1 MNLELNLIKDK
12 RRFLEF
18 VKKEIV
24 LIIAITLAVG
34 TSFIASPKLEYIDF
48 KVIILLFNLM
58 IVVAGFKEL
67 QVLDSIA
74 TSLLKRCTSFG
85 AITFTLVF
93 LTFFSAMIVTNDV
106 ALITFVPLTLI
117 IAKKANIKPLKLIVF
132 QTLAANLGSAL
143 TPMGNPQNLFIYSY
157 FNVNIM
163 EFFKI
168 TFPLVLLSVVF
179 LSLITMNEKKEEL
192 YFQVENIKIE
202 NNRDIIIYSVLFF
215 ITLLSVF
222 HLIDYRI
229 AFIITIIAIMIFNK
243 KLFKKVDYSLLIT
256 FVAFFIFI
264 GNISSMSVI
273 KDFMVNILSS
283 EKSTFISSIISSQF
297 ISNVPATM
305 LISAFTPYYKEL
317 LLGVNIGGLG
327 TIIAS
332 LASVI
337 SYKLYINEYPKDGT
351 DYMKK
356 FTTYNVLGL
365 VIIGAIIYFFI

>member
-1 MNLELNLIKDK
+1 
-12 RRFLEF
+12 
-18 VKKEIV
+18 
-24 LIIAITLAVG
+24 
-34 TSFIASPKLEYIDF
+34 
-48 KVIILLFNLM
+48 
-58 IVVAGFKEL
+58 
-67 QVLDSIA
+67 
-74 TSLLKRCTSFG
+74 
-85 AITFTLVF
+85 
-93 LTFFSAMIVTNDV
+93 MIVTNDV

-117 IAKKANIKPLKLIVF
+117 IGKKANINPLKLIVF

-157 FNVNIM
+157 FNINII

-168 TFPLVLLSVVF
+168 TFPLVLLSAVF
-179 LSLITMNEKKEEL
+179 LSIIIMREKKEEL

-202 NNRDIIIYSVLFF
+202 NKMNVTIYSVLFF

-229 AFIITIIAIMIFNK
+229 AFIITIISIIIFNK
-243 KLFKKVDYSLLIT
+243 NLFKNVDYSLLIT

-273 KDFMVNILSS
+273 KNFMVNILSS

-327 TIIAS
+327 TLIAS

-337 SYKLYINEYPKDGT
+337 SYKLYIKEYPEDGVS
-351 DYMKK
+351 YMKN
-356 FTTYNVLGL
+356 FTVYNILGL
-365 VIIGAIIYFFI
+365 VIMVSIIYFII

>member
-1 MNLELNLIKDK
+1 
-12 RRFLEF
+12 
-18 VKKEIV
+18 
-24 LIIAITLAVG
+24 
-34 TSFIASPKLEYIDF
+34 
-48 KVIILLFNLM
+48 
-58 IVVAGFKEL
+58 
-67 QVLDSIA
+67 
-74 TSLLKRCTSFG
+74 
-85 AITFTLVF
+85 
-93 LTFFSAMIVTNDV
+93 
-106 ALITFVPLTLI
+106 
-117 IAKKANIKPLKLIVF
+117 
-132 QTLAANLGSAL
+132 
-143 TPMGNPQNLFIYSY
+143 
-157 FNVNIM
+157 M

-179 LSLITMNEKKEEL
+179 LSAITMNEKKEEL

-365 VIIGAIIYFFI
+365 VIIGSIIYFFI

>member
-1 MNLELNLIKDK
+1 
-12 RRFLEF
+12 
-18 VKKEIV
+18 
-24 LIIAITLAVG
+24 
-34 TSFIASPKLEYIDF
+34 
-48 KVIILLFNLM
+48 
-58 IVVAGFKEL
+58 
-67 QVLDSIA
+67 
-74 TSLLKRCTSFG
+74 
-85 AITFTLVF
+85 
-93 LTFFSAMIVTNDV
+93 MIVTNDV

-117 IAKKANIKPLKLIVF
+117 IAKKVNVNPLKLIVF

-179 LSLITMNEKKEEL
+179 LGAITMNEKKEKL

-215 ITLLSVF
+215 ITILSVF

-264 GNISSMSVI
+264 GNISSMSLI
-273 KDFMVNILSS
+273 KNFMVNILSS

-337 SYKLYINEYPKDGT
+337 SYKLYINEYPKDGA
-351 DYMKK
+351 DYIKK
-356 FTTYNVLGL
+356 FTIYNVLGL
-365 VIIGAIIYFFI
+365 VIIGLIIYFFI